1 MRIRFTGAIVAL
13 AGAAVVTLA
22 VMPIAGQA
30 PQGGRAGRQEA
41 GAPAAPAAPA
51 ARGAAPAA
59 RPARI
64 AGHPN
69 MNGVWQAMG
78 SAYWNLEDHSA
89 SATQFWQLGA
99 IGAIPAG
106 QSVITDPANGVIPY
120 TPAALKKRDE
130 LRAGWPKSD
139 PEAKCY
145 MAGIPRSNYM
155 PYPFQ
160 IVQGQKDILFVYEY
174 ASSNRIVH
182 MQSKSEAPV
191 DSWMGWSNGKW
202 EGNALVITVNGFN
215 DQTWFD
221 RAGNHHSDALVVTE
235 RYTLNGENHINY
247 EARMEDKNTFTRP
260 WTIRMPLYRRLEP
273 NVQLLEFKCVE
284 FSEEL
289 LYGDLKKK

>member
-1 MRIRFTGAIVAL
+1 VAAAMSLAAIPL
-13 AGAAVVTLA
+13 AG
-22 VMPIAGQA
+22 Q
-30 PQGGRAGRQEA
+30 
-41 GAPAAPAAPA
+41 

-59 RPARI
+59 PAPAAAAQARPAARPAQI

-69 MNGVWQAMG
+69 FNGIWQAIG
-78 SAYWNLEDHSA
+78 TAHWNLEDHSA
-89 SATQFWQLGA
+89 SATPIWQLGA
-99 IGAIPAG
+99 LYAVPAG
-106 QSVITDPANGVIPY
+106 QSVIEGGSIPY
-120 TPAALKKRDE
+120 TPAALKQRDE
-130 LRAGWPKSD
+130 NMKGWPKSD

-145 MAGIPRSNYM
+145 MPGIPRATYM

-160 IVQGQKDILFVYEY
+160 IVQGQRDILFVYEY

-182 MQSKSEAPV
+182 MSNHTEAPV

-202 EGNALVITVNGFN
+202 EGNSLVITVNGFN